1 MSKKLQSLFNVLSK
15 NKSSVVFL
23 KKYTE
28 GVFTKKF
35 LVKLKKSRLEA
46 DRLLHKKFTT
56 KDIEVEVEEE
66 DKNDGLVD
74 GGEKTNNVGN
84 NITLPTV
91 IKRVREPSNVNTTL
105 YRVWRPCIKRSINF
119 QFKKRVKN

>member
-91 IKRVREPSNVNTTL
+91 IKRVREPSNVNTTYVL
-105 YRVWRPCIKRSINF
+105 YTTGVIGSPV
-119 QFKKRVKN
+119 KKIYLFTLF